1 MEVEKNELTEAEAE
15 AFREKIFSDDYDE
28 TEEIVSDVEETKDV
42 EPQPEGLDTQS
53 DTQVVEAEEA
63 TDQAGLDPALQSVLD
78 GINEK
83 LGTMGDLSYR
93 LKQAEQR
100 IGSVQN
106 AVHNKPPEVKDAPTK
121 EELIAAAKNDEEW
134 KELKEDYPD
143 LLESLEGRFASKDSL
158 EGIDNIRET
167 LTSDIDSKVTA
178 SQGVVSQLVEK
189 RLVDLLRPGWKDD
202 VFEVVNG
209 NSTPKQDYLKWYN
222 SSPLD
227 MQNNARS
234 NDADKAILA
243 YDSYKKSLGVSAP
256 QVTPEDIQEKRNKRL
271 RDSQTTQG
279 SGAVTKTKTVEDM
292 TDSEYRVWLSQQPD

>member
-42 EPQPEGLDTQS
+42 EPQPEGLGTQS

-121 EELIAAAKNDEEW
+121 EELIAAAK
-134 KELKEDYPD
+134 
-143 LLESLEGRFASKDSL
+143 
-158 EGIDNIRET
+158 T
-167 LTSDIDSKVTA
+167 T
-178 SQGVVSQLVEK
+178 
-189 RLVDLLRPGWKDD
+189 
-202 VFEVVNG
+202 
-209 NSTPKQDYLKWYN
+209 
-222 SSPLD
+222 
-227 MQNNARS
+227 
-234 NDADKAILA
+234 
-243 YDSYKKSLGVSAP
+243 KSGKS
-256 QVTPEDIQEKRNKRL
+256 
-271 RDSQTTQG
+271 
-279 SGAVTKTKTVEDM
+279 
-292 TDSEYRVWLSQQPD
+292 

>member
-1 MEVEKNELTEAEAE
+1 M
-15 AFREKIFSDDYDE
+15 
-28 TEEIVSDVEETKDV
+28 
-42 EPQPEGLDTQS
+42 
-53 DTQVVEAEEA
+53 
-63 TDQAGLDPALQSVLD
+63 
-78 GINEK
+78 
-83 LGTMGDLSYR
+83 
-93 LKQAEQR
+93 
-100 IGSVQN
+100 
-106 AVHNKPPEVKDAPTK
+106 
-121 EELIAAAKNDEEW
+121 
-134 KELKEDYPD
+134 
-143 LLESLEGRFASKDSL
+143 LESLEGRFASKDSL
-158 EGIDNIRET
+158 EEIDSIRET

-178 SQGVVSQLVEK
+178 SQDVVSQLVEK

-292 TDSEYRVWLSQQPD
+292 TDSEYRAWLSQQPD